1 MGARR
6 RFLAAALI
14 PRSEFSF
21 ILPRMAAVK
30 ADAPSPEAPSL
41 DAIAKLYKRGVV
53 TCSVPCI
60 LLYLV
65 ATTLGLHL

>member
-1 MGARR
+1 
-6 RFLAAALI
+6 
-14 PRSEFSF
+14 
-21 ILPRMAAVK
+21 MAAVK